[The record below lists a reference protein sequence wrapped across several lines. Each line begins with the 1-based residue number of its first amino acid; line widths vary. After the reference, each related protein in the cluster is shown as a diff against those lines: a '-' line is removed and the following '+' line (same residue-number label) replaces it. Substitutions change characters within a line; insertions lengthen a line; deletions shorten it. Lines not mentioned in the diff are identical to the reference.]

1 MNTLSR
7 AITAQFFTAPESY
20 KALQTHWSN
29 LMRSEGKREL
39 TAVHHLLYLALR
51 GKDWRKAFTPITN
64 PRKLDNGAFFGWGLF
79 NALRSLHYGR
89 QEDLLAPFEGLVTPE
104 MLQLVRNFVPSNAG
118 NFRAEEFTRQSFPFE
133 AYQVPQSLLESLI
146 DRDTINA

>member
-7 AITAQFFTAPESY
+7 AITAQFFTTPESY
-20 KALQTHWSN
+20 KALQAHWSN
-29 LMRSEGKREL
+29 LMRSEGKHEL
-39 TAVHHLLYLALR
+39 SAAHHLLYLALR

-64 PRKLDNGAFFGWGLF
+64 LNKLNNGAFPDWGLF
-79 NALRSLHYGR
+79 RALRSLHYGR

-104 MLQLVRNFVPSNAG
+104 MLQLVRSLIPSNAG
-118 NFRAEEFTRQSFPFE
+118 KYRAEEFTRQSFPFE
-133 AYQVPQSLLESLI
+133 AYQVPQSLLESLK